1 MGSAVALDHPSVLST
16 DNLIGQVR
24 RWAQDAVMILV
35 KLGGS
40 VITDKSRLRTF
51 RRSTCE
57 RLARE
62 LRPALQEGLVV
73 VHGAGSF
80 GHIMAKKHELHK
92 GFKRRSQL
100 EHVAGVQRDVR
111 ELNVRVL
118 GALIDGGVRAVSVP
132 PAASSSFDG
141 GAVASFDDEA
151 FSSLLALELTPVTF
165 GDVVP
170 DGSMGF
176 SICSGDLMMHELAKS
191 FRPRL
196 TVFCADVDG
205 VFDKDPKK
213 HRDAV
218 LLSEV
223 GPSALEHF
231 SGRSANADVTGSMK
245 GKLER
250 MLAISSHCEKCMIVN
265 GNVRGRLESAVR
277 GRKIP
282 STTVVTR

>member
-1 MGSAVALDHPSVLST
+1 MFRV
-16 DNLIGQVR
+16 
-24 RWAQDAVMILV
+24 ILV

-40 VITDKSRLRTF
+40 VITDKSRLRSF
-51 RRSTCE
+51 RKGACE

-62 LRPALQEGLVV
+62 LRPALREGLLV

-111 ELNVRVL
+111 ELDLRVL
-118 GALIDGGVRAVSVP
+118 EALIDNGVSAVSVP
-132 PAASSSFDG
+132 PAASSTFDG
-141 GAVASFDDEA
+141 GAVTSFDSGA
-151 FSSLLALELTPVTF
+151 FGSLLGLGLTPVTF

-170 DGSMGF
+170 DESMGF
-176 SICSGDLMMHELAKS
+176 SICSGDLMMLELAKA

-196 TVFCADVDG
+196 AVFCADVDG
-205 VFDKDPKK
+205 VYDKDPKLHK
-213 HRDAV
+213 GAE
-218 LLSEV
+218 LLPVVDS
-223 GPSALEHF
+223 SALGRF
-231 SGRSANADVTGSMK
+231 SGRSVNADVTGSMK

-265 GNVRGRLESAVR
+265 GNVRGRLEGAVR
-277 GRKIP
+277 GRKVV
-282 STTVVTR
+282 STAVESR